1 MKQKRIRYEG
11 ILLFALFNLV
21 LAGHV
26 IRPSPAW
33 CAYPLLKQIIIEHN
47 LEALKQSRADDSFR
61 GEGGLLRIRPDI
73 GRSLGMKVF
82 IDQDYWDSKALFE
95 KGEVFLEKAKTA
107 MSSQEEEIF
116 KGEHIRNIAEH
127 YLVSKESTES
137 ARKKLGAYCTRLR
150 SSHDERFDKAA
161 CHKVMDRLLEESLKK
176 TDYRLRDALG
186 LFYNICQGMKDISS
200 LLTPENV
207 TFVNDVFY
215 RYVSQSSEK
224 RLSRFNLDRDGGSM
238 ERKNPYNWKD
248 AVEKEA
254 AAYIQLL
261 EAALEKLGSRTY
273 QIDPLL
279 FFALMKRESSF
290 DPLAVSPVGAAGLT
304 QIMPKTGKGLGMK
317 NIFESP
323 SFRNAESLMGREKDA
338 KDAAMAALHQI
349 TEENKLSQA
358 ERARTLMQDAL
369 ALGKKRERLFAEYK
383 RELLEDGTDDRLNA
397 SLAIECGLKYFA
409 GLMEAQKGDMSLAL
423 ASYNAG
429 PHRVKQYKGIPP
441 YEETVLFRNRVLEY
455 YRDYV
460 SRLEGIP

>member
-186 LFYNICQGMKDISS
+186 LFYNICQGMEEISS

>member
-1 MKQKRIRYEG
+1 MKQKGLRFEC
-11 ILLFALFNLV
+11 ILLFVLFNLI
-21 LAGHV
+21 LAGHL
-26 IRPSPAW
+26 IRPSRAW
-33 CAYPLLKQIIIEHN
+33 CAYPLLKEIIIEHN
-47 LEALKQSRADDSFR
+47 LEALEQSHTDDSFR
-61 GEGGLLRIRPDI
+61 GEGGILRIRPDI
-73 GRSLGMKVF
+73 GRSFGMDVF
-82 IDQDYWDSKALFE
+82 IDQDYRDSKALFE
-95 KGEVFLEKAKTA
+95 KGEIFLEKAETA
-107 MSSQEEEIF
+107 MSSQEEETF
-116 KGEHIRNIAEH
+116 KGEHMRNIAEH

-137 ARKKLGAYCTRLR
+137 ARKKLAAYCARLS

-176 TDYRLRDALG
+176 TYYRLRDALG
-186 LFYNICQGMKDISS
+186 LFYNICQGKENISP

-215 RYVSQSSEK
+215 RYMSQGSEK
-224 RLSRFNLDRDGGSM
+224 RLSRFDLDRDGEFK

-254 AAYIQLL
+254 APYIKLL
-261 EAALEKLGSRTY
+261 EAAFEKLGSQTY
-273 QIDPLL
+273 KIDPLL

-290 DPLAVSPVGAAGLT
+290 DSLAVSPVGAAGLT
-304 QIMPKTGKGLGMK
+304 QIMPKTGRGLGMK

-323 SFRNAESLMGREKDA
+323 SFHHAESLMRREKDA
-338 KDAAMAALHQI
+338 KDTAMAALHQI
-349 TEENKLSQA
+349 TEENRLSQA

-383 RELLEDGTDDRLNA
+383 TELLEDGTDDRLNA

-409 GLMEAQKGDMSLAL
+409 RLMEAHKGDMSLAL

-429 PHRVKQYKGIPP
+429 PHRVRQYRGIPP